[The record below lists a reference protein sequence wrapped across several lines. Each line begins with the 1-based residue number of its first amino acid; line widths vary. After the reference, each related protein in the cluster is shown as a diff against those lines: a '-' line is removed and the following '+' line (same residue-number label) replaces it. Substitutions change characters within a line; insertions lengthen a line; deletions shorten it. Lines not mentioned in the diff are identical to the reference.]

1 MSYQIKRKR
10 KYKEKNKV
18 NLNLQ
23 AMILLKRL
31 FLYKTYHHGNDFTQR
46 KPNKYKK

>member
-23 AMILLKRL
+23 AMILLKKIIFVQNLSSWQR
-31 FLYKTYHHGNDFTQR
+31 FHSKETQ
-46 KPNKYKK
+46 